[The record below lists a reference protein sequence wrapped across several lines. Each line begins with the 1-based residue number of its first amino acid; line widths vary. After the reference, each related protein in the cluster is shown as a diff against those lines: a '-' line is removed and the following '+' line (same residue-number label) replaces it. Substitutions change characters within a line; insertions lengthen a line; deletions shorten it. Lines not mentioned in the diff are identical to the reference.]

1 MILVSDKLMTPRT
14 TDVVTLIDNDG
25 HYIYISRNVYDS
37 AVVFNYTMQG
47 STAEMDK
54 AVLGNISQSDV
65 NDDVLAIMLDLY
77 SSAPEPINMLI
88 PFMAIAD
95 KVKVVPGLDALE
107 KKMFAYNLID
117 AVTNSIDIR
126 SYVKLPSA
134 MRSPLVGLQHIAKTF
149 RQRIDHA
156 MGMWFTG
163 VEIIP
168 IHEVEVIKN
177 AVNAPVVY
185 GTAQPA
191 PAAPVAPTP
200 VQESKPLPIP
210 AGSIT
215 TIPAPDKDTTDVE
228 PNTISEDAYAALM
241 ARLAKINEDT
251 EADLE
256 EMKDKQP
263 EEPKRVE
270 VDKETSDRAEISD
283 IFADMLKGI

>member
-168 IHEVEVIKN
+168 IHEVEVIKSS
-177 AVNAPVVY
+177 VNAPVVY
-185 GTAQPA
+185 GTVQS
-191 PAAPVAPTP
+191 APVAPAPAP

-215 TIPAPDKDTTDVE
+215 TIPAPDKETTDVE

-283 IFADMLKGI
+283 IFADLLKGI